1 MRIIVLGSAAGGG
14 VPQWNCAC
22 EVCRHAWRAN
32 GKVRP
37 RTQSSIAV
45 TANGDDWVIVNCSPD
60 LRGQIIATPALH
72 PGSNGR
78 LRHSPVRAVVLTNA
92 DVDHV
97 AGLLTLR
104 ESQPFDLYATEAVLQ
119 VLATNAI
126 FEVLDPALVRRR
138 PMRVGETVEPVPG
151 VTIEPYRVPG
161 KVALYLE
168 GAALRTGGLDTA
180 AESDHTVGLD
190 VRSRD
195 PAARFHYVPG
205 CAAMTPALA
214 LHLDRSPLVLFD
226 GTAWSDDEMVSH
238 GLGAK
243 TARRM
248 GHMSMDGEAGSIAAF
263 SRLAV
268 GRKIFIH
275 INNSNPVLIEDSRE
289 RALAER
295 AGWEIAHDGMEV
307 VL

>member
-1 MRIIVLGSAAGGG
+1 
-14 VPQWNCAC
+14 
-22 EVCRHAWRAN
+22 
-32 GKVRP
+32 
-37 RTQSSIAV
+37 V
-45 TANGDDWVIVNCSPD
+45 TANGSDWCLINCSPD
-60 LRGQIIATPALH
+60 LRSQIIATPPLH
-72 PGSNGR
+72 PRGNRR
-78 LRHSPVRAVVLTNA
+78 LRDSPVRAVVLTNA

-104 ESQPFDLYATEAVLQ
+104 EGEAFDLYATEAVLE
-119 VLATNAI
+119 VIAANPI
-126 FEVLDPALVRRR
+126 FAVLDPALVRRR
-138 PMRVGETVEPVPG
+138 PMRVGEPVGPVPG

-168 GAALRTGGLDTA
+168 KDALRAGDLDTS
-180 AESDHTVGLD
+180 AESDHTVGLHI
-190 VRSRD
+190 RGRR
-195 PAARFHYVPG
+195 ATARFHYVPG

-214 LHLDRSPLVLFD
+214 RRLDRSPLVLFD
-226 GTAWSDDEMVSH
+226 GTAWSDDELVSH

-263 SRLAV
+263 SGLAV

-289 RALAER
+289 RALAEG